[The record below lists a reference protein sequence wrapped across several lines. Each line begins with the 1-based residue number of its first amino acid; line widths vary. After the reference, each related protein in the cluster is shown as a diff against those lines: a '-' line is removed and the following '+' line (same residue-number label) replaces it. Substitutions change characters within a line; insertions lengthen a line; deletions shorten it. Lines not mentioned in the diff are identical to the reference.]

1 MEPKEIKS
9 FGIFLYKYYKKKNL
23 ELKNMYEIVR
33 KCESEELNN
42 YNNFNFMYIHQ
53 FNWYRKK
60 WDYTFE

>member
-1 MEPKEIKS
+1 MKPKEIKS

-33 KCESEELNN
+33 KCESEKLNN

-53 FNWYRKK
+53 FN
-60 WDYTFE
+60 